1 MNKVAYKQKT
11 TKSES
16 NQQEKAEKVFPISKH
31 DNKHSIYF
39 VGGEKGGVGK
49 SFFSRCLI
57 DYCIHKGWSEK
68 FTLIEADPTINDV
81 SSIYSDSYDEVVF
94 SDNKFQNHEPNLIL
108 DQAEEKTVIVNLP
121 SNVTH
126 QFDIWLKEARVLST
140 EAKDYYANIIYF
152 FVSDGCYR
160 SIKQFIS
167 QVKQYSMEDLPY
179 CLVLNPGRLS
189 CANDFHYLD
198 KLEPLLIETIAT
210 YGIPVLYLP
219 ELKSNLQYIC
229 DQKSISYRQLSASQG
244 FSGKQNIKN
253 FLDSIDLLFDTVFPE
268 NINYPEGLLKI
279 RQEQQDSRRN
289 RKLPVPK
296 RPRLR
301 S

>member
-81 SSIYSDSYDEVVF
+81 SSIYSDSYDEVLF
-94 SDNKFQNHEPNLIL
+94 SDNKFENDEPNLIM
-108 DQAEEKTVIVNLP
+108 EKALEKAVIVNLP
-121 SNVTH
+121 SNVCN
-126 QFDIWLKEARVLST
+126 QFDVWLDEARVLSP
-140 EAKDYYANIIYF
+140 EAKEYYGNMIYF

-160 SIKQFIS
+160 SVDRFIT
-167 QVKQYSMEDLPY
+167 QVEQYSMLDLPH
-179 CLVLNPGRLS
+179 CLILNPGRLT
-189 CANDFHYLD
+189 CAGTFHYLEEY
-198 KLEPLLIETIAT
+198 KPLMETIAK
-210 YGIPVLYLP
+210 YEIPILILP
-219 ELKSNLQYIC
+219 ELKSKLQFMC
-229 DQKSISYRQLSASQG
+229 DQDSISYRELFLKTS
-244 FSGKQNIKN
+244 FKYKQNIKR
-253 FLDSIDLLFDTVFPE
+253 FLDDIDLLFSQVFPE
-268 NINYPEGLLKI
+268 NINYPEGLVQLLI
-279 RQEQQDSRRN
+279 EQKDSRKKRQ
-289 RKLPVPK
+289 LPI
-296 RPRLR
+296 PRLR
-301 S
+301 LR